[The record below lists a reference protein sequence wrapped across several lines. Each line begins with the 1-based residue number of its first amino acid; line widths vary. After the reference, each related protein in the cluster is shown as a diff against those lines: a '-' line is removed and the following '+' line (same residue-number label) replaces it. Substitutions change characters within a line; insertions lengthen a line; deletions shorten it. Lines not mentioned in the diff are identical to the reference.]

1 VFGLCYQRTEGGVTL
16 RWLPHRA
23 ARVLLAAGLLFA
35 AGPSWCQAPAWQA
48 GIAQVAAKDRSPG
61 TGFVVSLRGGRAY
74 LVTLAH
80 VVAGD
85 PSPSVVFVA
94 DPDKNPYRAQVLD
107 VGEGTDPRA
116 LALLQVQNPPAGVQA
131 IAPATDTAIVPGR
144 EVVAAGFPSAIGRFS
159 VLRANVV
166 TVKGLDLYLSPVTLE
181 GYSGGPVLM
190 EGRIVGMVFGRLED
204 YGGAIPVA
212 IVGQY
217 LRGHEIT
224 WGAETV
230 KRTPETPPAPV
241 KPAEVV
247 LRAGTVRI
255 NPNDGQPYVWI
266 PPGEFLMG
274 CSPGDQECYDDE
286 KPPRRVRLTRG
297 FWLGQTEVSV
307 GAYKQY
313 AAKMGIS
320 SPSEPVLGSTKLNP
334 DWSDPEQPMVMISW
348 QAAKSYCES
357 WARGRL
363 PTEAEWEYAARAG
376 TTGARYGELD
386 AIGWHANN
394 SGGAIRRV
402 KQKQPNAWGLYDT
415 LGSVNE
421 WAADWYEQTY
431 YSTGPAVDPQGPADG
446 QVRVPRGGSW
456 YNPPRFLR
464 LSARPKSVPDRRNP
478 GLGVRCACDR
488 LP

>member
-1 VFGLCYQRTEGGVTL
+1 MCWFPFRPA
-16 RWLPHRA
+16 W
-23 ARVLLAAGLLFA
+23 VLLAVALMCAGRYLW
-35 AGPSWCQAPAWQA
+35 SQVPAWQA
-48 GIAQVAAKDRSPG
+48 GVAQVSAKDKSPG
-61 TGFVVSLRGGRAY
+61 TGFVVSLRAGRAY

-107 VGEGTDPRA
+107 VQEAEGGDRRKF
-116 LALLQVQNPPAGVQA
+116 ALLAVQNPPAGVRA
-131 IAPATDTAIVPGR
+131 IEPAADSAIVPGTG
-144 EVVAAGFPSAIGRFS
+144 VAAAGFPSAIGRFS
-159 VLRANVV
+159 VLRAAVEG
-166 TVKGLDLYLSPVTLE
+166 VKGVDIYLRPVTEE
-181 GYSGGPVLM
+181 GYSGGPVML
-190 EGRIVGMVFGRLED
+190 EDRAVGMVFGHL
-204 YGGAIPVA
+204 
-212 IVGQY
+212 GQHGMAVPAAAVELY
-217 LRGHEIT
+217 LRGHQIT
-224 WGAETV
+224 WGPEMA
-230 KRTPETPPAPV
+230 KRAPETPPAPV

-421 WAADWYEQTY
+421 WTADWYEQTY